1 MRYLSL
7 IKGRESK
14 EMKSQRIEEK
24 EEAMVEK
31 FRRLSQEKKEE
42 ILDFLEFLESREKV
56 RGWLEFDEWAIN
68 LAKQKGFY
76 QLTDEDVARIV
87 SDFRGGK

>member
-1 MRYLSL
+1 
-7 IKGRESK
+7 
-14 EMKSQRIEEK
+14 MKSQRIEEK
-24 EEAMVEK
+24 EEVFVEK

-68 LAKQKGFY
+68 LAKQKGFFH
-76 QLTDEDVARIV
+76 LNDEDVACIV